1 MEYCKYII
9 GIDPGINGGIVVL
22 NRDQC
27 IVDKLIMPIFGKGK
41 KEYDILSICSFL
53 NKYSKGVALLERQQ
67 PQFKDG
73 KVQLFKTGFGFGM
86 LEGLLTA
93 LKISYQIIAPKI
105 WQKNIF
111 EGLSTADTKT
121 SSIMFCKRKWP
132 KESWLATIRCKKCH
146 DGLTDAACIAYYGIK
161 INSLIF
167 YGDNSNE

>member
-86 LEGLLTA
+86 LEATYLGCTPVVPNRLAYPEFFDSKYLYGTFDEA
-93 LKISYQIIAPKI
+93 VQRVLEI
-105 WQKNIF
+105 
-111 EGLSTADTKT
+111 
-121 SSIMFCKRKWP
+121 
-132 KESWLATIRCKKCH
+132 LATDEPAPELHLKKNCVEEW
-146 DGLTDAACIAYYGIK
+146 
-161 INSLIF
+161 F
-167 YGDNSNE
+167 E